1 METPSDRSPGPDG
14 FSGLFFKL
22 AWDVIA
28 EDLLAAL
35 EQIHRGNFRN
45 FQRLNLSML
54 VLPPK
59 GESFGYTGISSHQPH
74 PWVLQDTAFGWR
86 LKQGWDWIILVFIA
100 FGCS

>member
-45 FQRLNLSML
+45 F
-54 VLPPK
+54 
-59 GESFGYTGISSHQPH
+59 
-74 PWVLQDTAFGWR
+74 
-86 LKQGWDWIILVFIA
+86 
-100 FGCS
+100 